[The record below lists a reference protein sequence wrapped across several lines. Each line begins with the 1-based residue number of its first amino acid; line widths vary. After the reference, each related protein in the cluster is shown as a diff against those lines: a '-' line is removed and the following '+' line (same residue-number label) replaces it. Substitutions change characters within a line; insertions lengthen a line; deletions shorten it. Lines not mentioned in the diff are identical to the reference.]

1 MKGLLKN
8 VAIILDTMKNHENIL
23 SKGVIRLDLCFKQ
36 VTGNAV
42 ESRL

>member
-23 SKGVIRLDLCFKQ
+23 SKGVRLDSCFKQ